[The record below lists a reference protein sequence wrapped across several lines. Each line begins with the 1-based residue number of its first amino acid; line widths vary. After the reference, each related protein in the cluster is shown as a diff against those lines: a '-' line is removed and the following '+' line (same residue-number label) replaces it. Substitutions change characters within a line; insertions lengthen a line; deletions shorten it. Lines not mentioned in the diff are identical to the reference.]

1 MDAKAAFAIKT
12 TELLLFYT
20 GYFISLDDS
29 SLQILLLIC
38 PQNKY
43 EN

>member
-12 TELLLFYT
+12 LNYYYSTLAT
-20 GYFISLDDS
+20 RWSLDES
-29 SLQILLLIC
+29 SLQIFLLMC